1 MILRTPAQ
9 KKRRPDTVLTDHESP
24 VSNRRLV
31 LYEGPAPVTA
41 VDPSDEMVCTSHC
54 RQMVKSDFLV
64 ALNNAEKQV
73 AEYEAKLVM
82 LNSEFSQSEDARK
95 NYKDR
100 VLSLEQ
106 ELDASK
112 GREHALQER
121 LLKEVGDSMERYK
134 EQVKRCCELEMQLNK
149 EIESRKIAELSITS
163 ANERSRDLEGKLQ
176 RLSDSSEREKNIL
189 KRQLEH
195 LQDDSRLSSYK
206 IAADLERMKLRA
218 ENSEKESE
226 LLREQ
231 LNDLRIQLDECLRE
245 KSGLEHKLVTH
256 AAAPQESTSEDDN
269 LVKHLREQ
277 LRNYEAEV
285 QEARKLKSYH
295 VNTEL
300 LKEKLLEEKGRRE
313 KAETEL
319 SKLQE
324 AQVYAQNLEL
334 ELVSWKSLLDEL
346 PDVSAV
352 TDIPKK
358 FAALQNET
366 IQTMLEVGETKAHL
380 KQLEVALELAEDKR
394 QHAEKESSLAKEKAS
409 NSALEIRRLEL
420 MLSSVMEE
428 RDRVKKEAI
437 MLSKQKIGS
446 EGGLS
451 TETLVKDM
459 ESSLVE
465 RENTIKE
472 LESNLHEQ
480 REMVHRLHDE
490 LKLLNEQLSTE
501 KRKVKSLEREGDRLR
516 SEISLLESKLGHGDY
531 SAANTKVLR
540 MVNTLAV
547 DNEAKHT
554 IEALRAELKRTQ
566 AKLQAVEELK
576 GQSDATNII
585 DGGIPEKLAQ
595 LKGQIA
601 TLEKREE
608 RYKAVFAEKISVFR
622 RACCLL
628 FGYKI
633 VMDDQHRPD
642 GIPVTRFTLQSIY
655 AQSDDEKLEFEYE
668 SGNTNILVNDYSSQ
682 PEICHQIEIFIKK
695 MNSIPAF
702 TANLTIESFNKRTL
716 NDNSLSSL
724 SSLDGAV
731 MLGRL
736 QALEMMAIAAV
747 GNNLITYVFN
757 DMHFPLSKSANIVTN
772 FIGTVFLL
780 SLLGGFLSDSYLG
793 SFRTMLAFGFVE
805 LSGFLLL
812 TVQAHLPQ
820 LRPPHC
826 NMMSEGGD
834 SCVEAKGFEALVF
847 YTALYLVALGSGC
860 LKPNIISHGADQFT
874 KDDPN
879 HSKKLSTYF
888 NTAYF
893 SFCVGELIALTV
905 LVWVQTRSGMDV
917 GFSLSAATM
926 AAGLISLICGILSY
940 RNKPPRGS
948 LFTPIARVLVAAIIK
963 RKQVSP
969 NTKLLRQ
976 GSVHTEK
983 FRFLDKACMQIQG
996 VADRKQSSWTL
1007 CTVAQVEQVKI
1018 ILSVIPIFAC
1028 TIIFNT
1034 ILAQLQTFSVQQGS
1048 AMNTQVTE
1056 AFEIPPASL
1065 QAIPYLMLIVLVPLY
1080 EIGFVPLA
1088 RRFTKTDS
1096 GISSLQ
1102 RIGLGLFTVTFSM
1115 VSAALVEKKRREL
1128 AVGSDKQLS
1137 IFWIAPQFLIF
1148 GVSEMFTAVG
1158 LIEFFYEQSMAGMQ
1172 SFLTAMTY
1180 CSYSFGFYLSSL
1192 LVSLVN
1198 KVSSGAHRSGWLS
1211 DNNLDKD
1218 RLDLFYWLLAA
1229 LSLVNFVNYLY
1240 WSRCDE
1246 KELKLDDQL
1255 ESTAEC
1261 CVSVA
1266 PEKQNGSGAG
1276 IERPQQQSEKKQRG
1290 RPPLRARAAAL
1301 LCAACF
1307 LLGVLFSRGV
1317 DFLPSD
1323 DRARAASSSCDPNIA
1338 NSSQDCERNRYR
1350 TPVEQS
1356 GELTSHG
1363 LPAMIRFAR
1372 LNSTSLYPSISRSLE
1387 KFVASLETEL
1397 AAARTNSLGGGPKK
1411 AFVVVGINTAF
1422 SSKKRRESVRATWM
1436 PRGRSKLRRLEEEK
1450 GVVVRFVIGRSA
1462 TPGGALDRAIDEE
1475 DAKTKDFLRLEHLEG
1490 YHELSTKT
1498 KVFFAT
1504 AVATWDADFYAKVD
1518 DDVHVNLGMLIA
1530 TLARHRTTPRVYIGC
1545 MKSDQVLFQKDAKY
1559 HEPEFWK
1566 FGEEGNKYFRH
1577 ATGQI
1582 YAISKDL
1589 ALYISTNAPILHKYA
1604 NEDVSLGSWLI
1615 GLEVE
1620 HIDERG
1626 MCCGT
1631 PPDCEWK
1638 IQSGDI
1644 CIASFDWTCSGVC
1657 KPVDRMVEVHTKC
1670 VRSSRFAPLSLSAAS
1685 SFPLV
1690 ASSSAS
1696 SFSSTR
1702 PLIVHG
1708 VSRARSLRLPLVPR
1722 EGAAPFSTRI
1732 PAGEEE
1738 AGLGSRL
1745 RKLEADVVV
1754 IGSGIGGLCCAGL
1767 LARYQQDVLVLESH
1781 DLPGGAAH
1789 SFEVKGYK
1797 FDSGPSLFSGFQ
1809 SRGPQANPLSQ
1820 VLDALG
1826 EPVPCATYDSW
1837 MVYVPE
1843 GEFLSRIGPTEFLK
1857 DLETFVSLD
1866 AVDEWKKLLEAV
1878 LPMSAAAMALPP
1890 LSIRGDWGVVSTAA
1904 ARYAPSLLK
1913 SFIQMGPQGA
1923 LGATKLLRPFSEIID
1938 SLELKHPFVRN
1949 WVDLLCF
1956 LLAGVKSDG
1965 IISAEIV
1972 YMFAEWY
1979 KPGCVLEYPLK
1990 GSGAVVDA
1998 LVQGLKKYGGR
2009 LALGSHVDKIVVEN
2023 GRATGVKLSSG
2034 HFVRAKKAVVSN
2046 ASMWDTLNLLPP
2058 DVVPNTYK
2066 EQVEATPQCE
2076 SFMHLH
2082 LGFDAQNISEDLGIH
2097 HIVVN
2102 DWSRGVDADQNVV
2115 LISVPSVHGKGLA
2128 PPGKH
2133 VLHAYTPG
2141 TEPYSLWEG
2150 LDRRSM
2156 EYQKLKEER
2165 SEVMW
2170 KAVERALG
2178 PGFSREKC
2186 DVKLVGTPLTHQRF
2200 LRRNRGTYG
2209 PAIKAG
2215 EATFP
2220 GHSTPIPQ
2228 LFCCGDSTFPGIGV
2242 PAVAASG
2249 AIVANTLVSVSQH
2262 SDLLDAI
2269 GI

>member
-41 VDPSDEMVCTSHC
+41 VDPSDEMACTSHC

-716 NDNSLSSL
+716 S
-724 SSLDGAV
+724 
-731 MLGRL
+731 
-736 QALEMMAIAAV
+736 
-747 GNNLITYVFN
+747 
-757 DMHFPLSKSANIVTN
+757 
-772 FIGTVFLL
+772 
-780 SLLGGFLSDSYLG
+780 
-793 SFRTMLAFGFVE
+793 
-805 LSGFLLL
+805 
-812 TVQAHLPQ
+812 
-820 LRPPHC
+820 
-826 NMMSEGGD
+826 
-834 SCVEAKGFEALVF
+834 
-847 YTALYLVALGSGC
+847 
-860 LKPNIISHGADQFT
+860 
-874 KDDPN
+874 
-879 HSKKLSTYF
+879 
-888 NTAYF
+888 
-893 SFCVGELIALTV
+893 
-905 LVWVQTRSGMDV
+905 
-917 GFSLSAATM
+917 
-926 AAGLISLICGILSY
+926 
-940 RNKPPRGS
+940 
-948 LFTPIARVLVAAIIK
+948 
-963 RKQVSP
+963 
-969 NTKLLRQ
+969 
-976 GSVHTEK
+976 
-983 FRFLDKACMQIQG
+983 
-996 VADRKQSSWTL
+996 
-1007 CTVAQVEQVKI
+1007 
-1018 ILSVIPIFAC
+1018 
-1028 TIIFNT
+1028 
-1034 ILAQLQTFSVQQGS
+1034 
-1048 AMNTQVTE
+1048 
-1056 AFEIPPASL
+1056 
-1065 QAIPYLMLIVLVPLY
+1065 
-1080 EIGFVPLA
+1080 
-1088 RRFTKTDS
+1088 
-1096 GISSLQ
+1096 
-1102 RIGLGLFTVTFSM
+1102 
-1115 VSAALVEKKRREL
+1115 
-1128 AVGSDKQLS
+1128 
-1137 IFWIAPQFLIF
+1137 
-1148 GVSEMFTAVG
+1148 
-1158 LIEFFYEQSMAGMQ
+1158 
-1172 SFLTAMTY
+1172 
-1180 CSYSFGFYLSSL
+1180 
-1192 LVSLVN
+1192 
-1198 KVSSGAHRSGWLS
+1198 
-1211 DNNLDKD
+1211 
-1218 RLDLFYWLLAA
+1218 
-1229 LSLVNFVNYLY
+1229 
-1240 WSRCDE
+1240 
-1246 KELKLDDQL
+1246 
-1255 ESTAEC
+1255 
-1261 CVSVA
+1261 
-1266 PEKQNGSGAG
+1266 
-1276 IERPQQQSEKKQRG
+1276 
-1290 RPPLRARAAAL
+1290 
-1301 LCAACF
+1301 
-1307 LLGVLFSRGV
+1307 
-1317 DFLPSD
+1317 
-1323 DRARAASSSCDPNIA
+1323 
-1338 NSSQDCERNRYR
+1338 
-1350 TPVEQS
+1350 
-1356 GELTSHG
+1356 
-1363 LPAMIRFAR
+1363 
-1372 LNSTSLYPSISRSLE
+1372 
-1387 KFVASLETEL
+1387 
-1397 AAARTNSLGGGPKK
+1397 
-1411 AFVVVGINTAF
+1411 
-1422 SSKKRRESVRATWM
+1422 
-1436 PRGRSKLRRLEEEK
+1436 
-1450 GVVVRFVIGRSA
+1450 
-1462 TPGGALDRAIDEE
+1462 
-1475 DAKTKDFLRLEHLEG
+1475 
-1490 YHELSTKT
+1490 
-1498 KVFFAT
+1498 
-1504 AVATWDADFYAKVD
+1504 
-1518 DDVHVNLGMLIA
+1518 
-1530 TLARHRTTPRVYIGC
+1530 
-1545 MKSDQVLFQKDAKY
+1545 
-1559 HEPEFWK
+1559 
-1566 FGEEGNKYFRH
+1566 
-1577 ATGQI
+1577 
-1582 YAISKDL
+1582 
-1589 ALYISTNAPILHKYA
+1589 
-1604 NEDVSLGSWLI
+1604 
-1615 GLEVE
+1615 
-1620 HIDERG
+1620 
-1626 MCCGT
+1626 
-1631 PPDCEWK
+1631 
-1638 IQSGDI
+1638 
-1644 CIASFDWTCSGVC
+1644 
-1657 KPVDRMVEVHTKC
+1657 
-1670 VRSSRFAPLSLSAAS
+1670 
-1685 SFPLV
+1685 
-1690 ASSSAS
+1690 
-1696 SFSSTR
+1696 
-1702 PLIVHG
+1702 
-1708 VSRARSLRLPLVPR
+1708 
-1722 EGAAPFSTRI
+1722 
-1732 PAGEEE
+1732 
-1738 AGLGSRL
+1738 
-1745 RKLEADVVV
+1745 
-1754 IGSGIGGLCCAGL
+1754 
-1767 LARYQQDVLVLESH
+1767 
-1781 DLPGGAAH
+1781 
-1789 SFEVKGYK
+1789 
-1797 FDSGPSLFSGFQ
+1797 
-1809 SRGPQANPLSQ
+1809 
-1820 VLDALG
+1820 
-1826 EPVPCATYDSW
+1826 
-1837 MVYVPE
+1837 
-1843 GEFLSRIGPTEFLK
+1843 
-1857 DLETFVSLD
+1857 
-1866 AVDEWKKLLEAV
+1866 
-1878 LPMSAAAMALPP
+1878 
-1890 LSIRGDWGVVSTAA
+1890 
-1904 ARYAPSLLK
+1904 
-1913 SFIQMGPQGA
+1913 
-1923 LGATKLLRPFSEIID
+1923 
-1938 SLELKHPFVRN
+1938 
-1949 WVDLLCF
+1949 
-1956 LLAGVKSDG
+1956 
-1965 IISAEIV
+1965 
-1972 YMFAEWY
+1972 
-1979 KPGCVLEYPLK
+1979 
-1990 GSGAVVDA
+1990 
-1998 LVQGLKKYGGR
+1998 
-2009 LALGSHVDKIVVEN
+2009 
-2023 GRATGVKLSSG
+2023 
-2034 HFVRAKKAVVSN
+2034 
-2046 ASMWDTLNLLPP
+2046 
-2058 DVVPNTYK
+2058 
-2066 EQVEATPQCE
+2066 
-2076 SFMHLH
+2076 
-2082 LGFDAQNISEDLGIH
+2082 
-2097 HIVVN
+2097 
-2102 DWSRGVDADQNVV
+2102 
-2115 LISVPSVHGKGLA
+2115 
-2128 PPGKH
+2128 
-2133 VLHAYTPG
+2133 
-2141 TEPYSLWEG
+2141 
-2150 LDRRSM
+2150 
-2156 EYQKLKEER
+2156 
-2165 SEVMW
+2165 
-2170 KAVERALG
+2170 
-2178 PGFSREKC
+2178 
-2186 DVKLVGTPLTHQRF
+2186 
-2200 LRRNRGTYG
+2200 
-2209 PAIKAG
+2209 
-2215 EATFP
+2215 
-2220 GHSTPIPQ
+2220 
-2228 LFCCGDSTFPGIGV
+2228 
-2242 PAVAASG
+2242 
-2249 AIVANTLVSVSQH
+2249 
-2262 SDLLDAI
+2262 
-2269 GI
+2269 